1 MSSHPSHLPFSM
13 HSHSSS
19 THSSRDNKAQHN
31 TAVHTP
37 LPPSHP
43 SPASPTIHT
52 YNQIYPYTAP
62 HLFHMH
68 TTPPSTP
75 QSTLPT
81 SIRADTPPRTQT
93 PHATSPRIPPP
104 PPSRPHTHGILT
116 SSAQGPIHLN
126 PSHPSVNSTSTA
138 TSTSVTSTPTTVSP
152 KARPFLPS
160 FHPSTFQVPKVSQP
174 RKVRAGVLTRLNPCS
189 ALLCSALSCSARFP
203 CLEGIVSAHPFV
215 ARLV

>member
-19 THSSRDNKAQHN
+19 THSSRDNKAQHS

-93 PHATSPRIPPP
+93 PHTTSPRIPPP

-116 SSAQGPIHLN
+116 SSAQGPIHLTH
-126 PSHPSVNSTSTA
+126 PIHPSTLHQQLHLHPS
-138 TSTSVTSTPTTVSP
+138 
-152 KARPFLPS
+152 RPLQLLYLPRPDPSFLPS
-160 FHPSTFQVPKVSQP
+160 TLPPSKSQKSHSQG
-174 RKVRAGVLTRLNPCS
+174 RLGRAC
-189 ALLCSALSCSARFP
+189 
-203 CLEGIVSAHPFV
+203 
-215 ARLV
+215 